1 MNPTM
6 MMAKILT
13 MNTSVGPISTLA
25 DSAIPDQVDGGDQGK
40 PGHRRVSK

>member
-13 MNTSVGPISTLA
+13 MNTSAGPISTLA
-25 DSAIPDQVDGGDQGK
+25 DSAIPI
-40 PGHRRVSK
+40 RLMAVSRASPAIVTASK